1 MGRDMM
7 RLRRGI
13 LLNTPH
19 EEQASGAVA
28 SFATDI
34 GKLKECVV
42 EIEPVQDLHGYGS
55 PWPPGGG
62 KNLLNLYL
70 ERTSNLGVN
79 FSLTQDG
86 KMHLEGTN
94 TSTTSSAFTGGN
106 FSTYEACPWK
116 FSAGTYMFS
125 TTVPSSNAEI
135 GSVVFSIRTKTD
147 NTLRT
152 FNAKSR
158 AVTVTVDDDFG
169 GWFWISVLKE
179 KTVNIDVGLQLEKG
193 STATS
198 WTPYENIC
206 PISGWSDA
214 KVYDDP
220 KYDRTVWWNQAFLP
234 ASDWIAHSA
243 QTRFSVSDGVI
254 TATLVSGSPS
264 VYSPAI
270 SIEGGTVITSI
281 ANHKYY
287 FACKFNPAA
296 DGYPYLRNN
305 TAFSTAVVF
314 GTKTTRAGEWGS
326 YENIVSA
333 PATGGPAWYLGNGGN
348 TSQLQIGDSFSIKD
362 LMCID
367 LTAMFGAGNEPLTV
381 DEFKAL
387 FPNDYYAYNAGEET
401 LVSAVNGE
409 PYQAVTV
416 DLDGIRYG
424 GTLNLLTGEMKVD
437 KASIVYNGS
446 ENWMTYNPDNYDS
459 FCFWV
464 FNNNKAI
471 GSFKSICDQYKNVSF
486 SWGVDGNGK
495 YGVYS
500 DHVTLP
506 RLYFR
511 PPHDGFEKTV
521 TAWKEWLS
529 TNPLQLVYELA
540 DPFDVQ
546 LTPAQL
552 RAIKGQNNIFADC
565 GDVAVKYWKH

>member
-19 EEQASGAVA
+19 EEQASGTVA

-42 EIEPVQDLHGYGS
+42 GIEPVQDLHGYDS

-125 TTVPSSNAEI
+125 ATVPSSNAEI
-135 GSVVFSIRTKTD
+135 GSVMFSTRTKTD

-152 FNAKSR
+152 FNAKSG
-158 AVTVTVDDDFG
+158 AVTVTIDDDFG

-206 PISGWSDA
+206 PISGWSEA
-214 KVYDDP
+214 NVYDDP
-220 KYDRTVWWNQAFLP
+220 KYDKTVWWNQAFLP
-234 ASDWIAHSA
+234 ASDWIAHSV

-264 VYSPAI
+264 VFAPAI
-270 SIEGGTVITSI
+270 SIEGGTVVTGI

-305 TAFSTAVVF
+305 TAFGTAAVF
-314 GTKTTRAGEWGS
+314 GAKTTRAGEWGS

-333 PATGGPAWYLGNGGN
+333 TATGGPAWYLGNGGS
-348 TSQLQIGDSFSIKD
+348 TSQIQIGDSFSIKD

-367 LTAMFGAGNEPLTV
+367 LTAIFGAGNEPSTV

-401 LVSAVNGE
+401 LVSAVNGD
-409 PYQAVTV
+409 PYRVVTI
-416 DLDGIRYG
+416 DLDGTRYG
-424 GTLNLLTGEMKVD
+424 GTLNLLTGEMRVD

-446 ENWMTYNPDNYDS
+446 ENWTTYNPNNYDS
-459 FCFWV
+459 FCFLV
-464 FNNNKAI
+464 INNNKAI
-471 GSFKSICDQYKNVSF
+471 GSFKSICDQYKNVSA

-500 DHVTLP
+500 DHVNLP

-511 PPHDGFEKTV
+511 PPYDGFEKTV

-540 DPFDVQ
+540 VPFTVQ

-552 RAIKGQNNIFADC
+552 HAIKGQNNIFADC